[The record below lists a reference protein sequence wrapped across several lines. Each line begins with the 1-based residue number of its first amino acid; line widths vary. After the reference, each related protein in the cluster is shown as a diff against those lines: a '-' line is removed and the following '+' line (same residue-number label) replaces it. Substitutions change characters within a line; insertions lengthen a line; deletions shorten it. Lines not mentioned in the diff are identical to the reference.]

1 MTINVGVA
9 SPDGVVLASDSRTT
23 RTDEHGHRILSDS
36 TQKVFAIDGRFGIAA
51 SGFAFIADDT
61 IAGVMDRF
69 LAHVQSA
76 ELGDVEAFSEALG
89 VFFDERFGE
98 WLRDVGETW
107 NSEERG
113 PALTF
118 LVSGYDAEGVG
129 HIYEVG
135 VPGPKRSAS
144 QADTINGGV
153 IWRGQT
159 DVIGRL
165 IKGVDWLGL
174 FTSGI
179 DVSEE
184 LKNAL
189 QGLEYHAL
197 DPITVQDAIDY
208 ADLLIRTTVD
218 MQRFSDGTL
227 AQPGL
232 IPGCGG
238 PVQSLVIE
246 RGGTVWKQPPTRSPV
261 PSAAY

>member
-23 RTDEHGHRILSDS
+23 RTDEYGHRILSDS
-36 TQKVFAIDGRFGIAA
+36 TQKVFAIDERFGVAA

-69 LAHVQSA
+69 LAQSA
-76 ELGDVEAFSEALG
+76 ELEDIDAFSEGLG
-89 VFFDERFGE
+89 RFFDERFGE
-98 WLRDVGETW
+98 WMGDVGETW
-107 NSEERG
+107 DPEERA
-113 PALTF
+113 PAITF
-118 LVSGYDAEGVG
+118 LVSGYDPEGVG
-129 HIYEVG
+129 HVYEVG
-135 VPGPKRSAS
+135 VPGPVHSS
-144 QADTINGGV
+144 SLADTIAGGV

-174 FTSGI
+174 FTSEI

-184 LKNAL
+184 LKEAL
-189 QGLEYHAL
+189 QGLEYRAL
-197 DPITVQDAIDY
+197 EPITIQDAIDY
-208 ADLLIRTTVD
+208 ADVLIRTTVD
-218 MQRFSDGTL
+218 MQRFSDGTF
-227 AQPGL
+227 AHPGL

-246 RGGTVWKQPPTRSPV
+246 RRGTVWKQPPTRLPSP
-261 PSAAY
+261 STF